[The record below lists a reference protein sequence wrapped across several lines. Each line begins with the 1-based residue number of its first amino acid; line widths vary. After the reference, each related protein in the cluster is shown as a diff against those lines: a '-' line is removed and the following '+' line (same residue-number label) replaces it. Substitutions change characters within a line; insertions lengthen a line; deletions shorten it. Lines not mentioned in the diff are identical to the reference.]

1 MFIHVVAGDNP
12 FPRALNDSPSR
23 CLNFSFKYA
32 PSPNKHPLEDKNI
45 KEVPLLNSYIYL
57 LVNC

>member
-1 MFIHVVAGDNP
+1 MFIHVVARDNP
-12 FPRALNDSPSR
+12 FPRALKDSPGR

-32 PSPNKHPLEDKNI
+32 PSPNKHPLEDI